1 MQLLKE
7 NLVTLIAVYRI
18 PTFCESCIFIRAN
31 LPLNVETRWF
41 SSYLVHD
48 TFSDDNGGYV
58 FKGVTV
64 DVNLTM
70 PGSLQKV
77 LIH

>member
-1 MQLLKE
+1 MY
-7 NLVTLIAVYRI
+7 ISI
-18 PTFCESCIFIRAN
+18 PTFYELCIFISTH

-41 SSYLVHD
+41 SSYLLHD
-48 TFSDDNGGYV
+48 TFSGDSGGYG

-64 DVNLTM
+64 DVNLTI

-77 LIH
+77 LSQ